1 MELTRAQS
9 VNRYIEEEV
18 YTETCQWAVFP
29 HGTTVLLTPP
39 AVVPQTLLA
48 LRARDVMRACG
59 IERGSFDGIARINGG
74 ILVEFASK
82 CDLPR
87 GVKILGAFP
96 TLHKISTR
104 YAIKDMGLDPFVV
117 NCNPGVYDTD
127 SDETPCAGPGEY
139 DGEESDDDEDV
150 TRNPS
155 DDVGVESERRFRSCD
170 PRSTTVDARWVRDTE

>member
-39 AVVPQTLLA
+39 AVVVPQTVLA
-48 LRARDVMRACG
+48 LRGRDVLRACG
-59 IERGSFDGIARINGG
+59 IERDSFDGIARIRGG
-74 ILVEFASK
+74 FLVEFACQ
-82 CDLPR
+82 CDLP
-87 GVKILGAFP
+87 GVKILGVFP
-96 TLHKISTR
+96 TLDKISTR
-104 YAIKDMGLDPFVV
+104 YAIRDMGLDPFVV

-139 DGEESDDDEDV
+139 DEEENDDD
-150 TRNPS
+150 PS
-155 DDVGVESERRFRSCD
+155 DDLGVESERRFRSCD
-170 PRSTTVDARWVRDTE
+170 PRSTTVDARWVRDPE

>member
-9 VNRYIEEEV
+9 VNRYIEEI
-18 YTETCQWAVFP
+18 YTDLCQWAVFP

-39 AVVPQTLLA
+39 AVVPQTLLV
-48 LRARDVMRACG
+48 LRARDVLRACG
-59 IERGSFDGIARINGG
+59 IERDSFDGIARIRGG
-74 ILVEFASK
+74 ILVEFTST
-82 CDLPR
+82 CVLP
-87 GVKILGAFP
+87 GVKILGVFP
-96 TLHKISTR
+96 TLDKISTR
-104 YAIKDMGLDPFVV
+104 YAIRDIGLDPFVV

-127 SDETPCAGPGEY
+127 SDETPCAVPGEY

-170 PRSTTVDARWVRDTE
+170 PRSTTVDARWVRDAE

>member
-9 VNRYIEEEV
+9 VNRYIEEV

-48 LRARDVMRACG
+48 LRARDVLRACG
-59 IERGSFDGIARINGG
+59 IERDSFDGIARIRGG
-74 ILVEFASK
+74 FLVEFASK
-82 CDLPR
+82 CDLP
-87 GVKILGAFP
+87 GVKILGVFP
-96 TLHKISTR
+96 TLDKISTR
-104 YAIKDMGLDPFVV
+104 YAIRDMGLDPFVV

-139 DGEESDDDEDV
+139 DEESDDDDDEDV
-150 TRNPS
+150 LRDPS
-155 DDVGVESERRFRSCD
+155 DDLGVESERRFRSCD
-170 PRSTTVDARWVRDTE
+170 PRSTTVDARWVRDPE

>member
-48 LRARDVMRACG
+48 LRARDVLRACG
-59 IERGSFDGIARINGG
+59 IERDSFDGIARIRGG
-74 ILVEFASK
+74 FLVEFACT
-82 CDLPR
+82 CDLP
-87 GVKILGAFP
+87 GVKILGVFP
-96 TLHKISTR
+96 TLDKISTR
-104 YAIKDMGLDPFVV
+104 NAMRDIGLDPFVV
-117 NCNPGVYDTD
+117 NCNSGVY
-127 SDETPCAGPGEY
+127 ETPCAGPGEY
-139 DGEESDDDEDV
+139 DEEENDDD
-150 TRNPS
+150 PS
-155 DDVGVESERRFRSCD
+155 DDLGVESERRFRSCD